1 MTLKPETDSNKQSSK
16 FKYAMLFEY
25 DGRGFYGS
33 QIQPGLRTVQDE
45 LEKALL
51 TALRK
56 QIRVVPSG
64 RTDTG
69 VSALGQVA
77 HFVTDEIL
85 DTTKAIHSLNGLLPG
100 DIAVRA
106 IEQVDDNFEARKL
119 ATKRWYR
126 FTIYNHPQRSALNP
140 RALHVKYPLDENL
153 MHKALEYING
163 THEFDSFKSANSNNP
178 ASKCTIYKTQ
188 CFREGNHIYIDIVA
202 NRFLYNMIRIIVG
215 TLLKIGQKQESVL
228 YLDKILKAQDRTKA
242 GKTVKPDGLT
252 LMAVE
257 YPEEYNLFD
266 KDTNP
271 KIRELMLINYMEAQ
285 NEDIFSKAS

>member
-1 MTLKPETDSNKQSSK
+1 MTIKPELDSNNNSNE

-25 DGRGFYGS
+25 DGRGFCGS
-33 QIQPGLRTVQDE
+33 QVQPGLRTVQDE

-51 TALRK
+51 IALRQK
-56 QIRVVPSG
+56 TRVVPAG

-85 DTTKAIHSLNGLLPG
+85 EIPKVVYSLNGLLPG
-100 DIAVRA
+100 DIAVRS
-106 IEQVDDNFEARKL
+106 IEQVDQNFEARKL

-126 FTIYNHPQRSALNP
+126 FTIYNHPYRSALNT
-140 RALHVKYPLDENL
+140 RSLHIKQHLDEKL
-153 MHKALEYING
+153 MHEALEKING
-163 THEFDSFKSANSNNP
+163 NHNFESFKSANSSTLNSN
-178 ASKCTIYKTQ
+178 CTIYKTQ
-188 CFREGNHIYIDIVA
+188 CIREGNHIYIDVVA

-215 TLLKIGQKQESVL
+215 TLLTIGQKQESVS
-228 YLDKILKAQDRTKA
+228 YLKNIVKAQDRTKA

-252 LMAVE
+252 LIAVE
-257 YPEEYNLFD
+257 YPEEYNLFED
-266 KDTNP
+266 DNNP
-271 KIRELMLINYMEAQ
+271 KIRELMLINYMEAP